1 MNKYMI
7 HGGRPLSGTVTIS
20 GAKNAAVA
28 ILPAAILVEGTC
40 RIENLPNISDVNLL
54 LEILAYMGAD
64 VRRLSPSVVEIN
76 CAHVRN
82 HVAPADL
89 VRRIRA
95 SSYLIGAQ
103 LGRFGHAKVAMP
115 GGCYFGV
122 RPH

>member
-54 LEILAYMGAD
+54 LEILA
-64 VRRLSPSVVEIN
+64 
-76 CAHVRN
+76 
-82 HVAPADL
+82 
-89 VRRIRA
+89 
-95 SSYLIGAQ
+95 
-103 LGRFGHAKVAMP
+103 
-115 GGCYFGV
+115 
-122 RPH
+122 